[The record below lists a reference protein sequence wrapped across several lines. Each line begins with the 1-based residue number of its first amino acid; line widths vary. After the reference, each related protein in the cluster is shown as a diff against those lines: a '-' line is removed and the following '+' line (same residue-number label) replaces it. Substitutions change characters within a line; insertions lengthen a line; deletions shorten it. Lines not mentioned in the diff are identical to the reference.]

1 MRSLEALNPM
11 KIQGTAPINPL
22 RTSSTQNPA
31 PARSERAK
39 DAASVSIVATQL
51 ADSKG
56 PEVIDL
62 ERVERLKSAIENGT
76 FNIDADTIAERM
88 LAEES

>member
-1 MRSLEALNPM
+1 M

-31 PARSERAK
+31 PARTERPK
-39 DAASVSIVATQL
+39 DAANVSVVATEL

-62 ERVERLKSAIENGT
+62 ERVERLKAAIENGSFT
-76 FNIDADTIAERM
+76 VDADTIAERM